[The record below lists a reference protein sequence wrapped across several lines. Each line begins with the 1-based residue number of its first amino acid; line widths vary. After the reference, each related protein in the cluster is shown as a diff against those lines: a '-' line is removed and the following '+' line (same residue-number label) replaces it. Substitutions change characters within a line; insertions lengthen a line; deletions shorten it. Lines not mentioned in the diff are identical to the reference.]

1 SSQESGIS
9 DTIIQHSTFNISHS
23 FEDGGTFEVCL
34 FAYNNIVTCGDTLC
48 KTIVVAPAP
57 DSLVLI
63 VPNVFSPNG
72 DGSNDNFVLQVQSA
86 HLLESLGVEIFNR
99 WGQEVSSS
107 EFDVQSLASAMVS
120 SPSGL
125 GAFVIWDGTT
135 TTGKEVPDGT
145 YFSLIH
151 YTKLTGEVE

>member
-1 SSQESGIS
+1 
-9 DTIIQHSTFNISHS
+9 
-23 FEDGGTFEVCL
+23 
-34 FAYNNIVTCGDTLC
+34 IVTCGDTLC

-145 YFSLIH
+145 YFYVIH
-151 YTKLTGEVE
+151 YTKLTGEVENLKGSVSLLR